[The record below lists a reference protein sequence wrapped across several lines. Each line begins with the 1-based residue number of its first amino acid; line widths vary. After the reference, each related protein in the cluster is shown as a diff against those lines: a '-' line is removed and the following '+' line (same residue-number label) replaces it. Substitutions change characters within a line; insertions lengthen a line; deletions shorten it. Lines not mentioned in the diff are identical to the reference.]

1 MKPHW
6 HTAVILAAAACTFC
20 LWVLA
25 APGQKSTQQ
34 EVLLQKAIQIET
46 VDGDLAAAIKLYQQ
60 ILANPGGNRSVAAK
74 AQLHLGFCYEKSG
87 LKQAQ
92 EAFQKVIDQYPDQA
106 DAVKAARERLSTLV
120 GARSPIEKG
129 GGEYKVTK
137 IYTDTRLGWLSPDG
151 SRLVVIDYN
160 KNILCLRN
168 IANGKE
174 VDLLPAPELITDC
187 FWSPDSRL
195 IAYYA
200 GSGNIRLISA
210 DGGQPKTIIEIDPE
224 MAQAGR
230 YAWPMGWTSDSKKL
244 IFQVSTRHTEE
255 GLFAV
260 PVSGGKWEEIYK
272 FPDPEKAKERAE
284 NLTLSPDGKWIAYQS
299 RQNGN
304 QDIYVMPVRGGE
316 PVRITDDPA
325 NDSGPLWSYDGQWLA
340 FRSSRAG
347 ESSLW
352 VIRITPDGKP
362 GSRPL
367 LAARGVDNPT
377 WTQDGRIAYITE
389 TGSSHIFSANMN
401 GSQESKL
408 TRVNN
413 LNFAPRWSPDG
424 KNIAYLANYGESPN
438 RFVIWTVPANGGDEK
453 LLAFGGLPAWS
464 PDGKMIA
471 FCNEMSRV
479 GWLIVDGTISIVP
492 ASGGEAK
499 QIMVYGGSV
508 TALDWSPDG
517 AQIAFSYNRV
527 KDGRNPIPDSRE
539 SERDIYTIPVTGGEP
554 KRIIRIDNRKISL
567 YSPRWSP
574 DGKRIA
580 YFWMNLEGTNETGNL
595 AEPSRIY
602 TIDVN
607 GGEPKLVTNETPRYW
622 FCWSRDSRYIL
633 FSKESEDKNL
643 YRVSADGGKAEKLNI
658 QGKAPDVSP
667 DGKKIVY
674 YRPSESR
681 FDFWLAEN
689 FLPVDKKEK

>member
-1 MKPHW
+1 MKPHRGIGM
-6 HTAVILAAAACTFC
+6 VLAAAACALVF
-20 LWVLA
+20 WAVA
-25 APGQKSTQQ
+25 AGQKSTQQ

-46 VDGDLAAAIKLYQQ
+46 VDGDMTAAIKLYQQ
-60 ILANPGGNRSVAAK
+60 ILATPGGNRSVAAK

-92 EAFQKVIDQYPDQA
+92 EAFQRVIDQYPEQA
-106 DAVKAARERLSTLV
+106 DAVKAAKDRLSALL
-120 GARSPIEKG
+120 GARAPVEKG
-129 GGEYKVTK
+129 GAEYKVTK
-137 IYTDTRLGWLSPDG
+137 FHSDTRLGWLSPDG
-151 SRLVVIDYN
+151 TKLVVIDYN
-160 KNILCLRN
+160 KNILSLRN

-210 DGGQPKTIIEIDPE
+210 GGGQPRTIIEIDPE
-224 MAQAGR
+224 MEKAGK
-230 YAWPMGWTSDSKKL
+230 YAWPMGWTTDSKKL
-244 IFQVSTRHTEE
+244 VFQVSTRKTEE
-255 GLFAV
+255 GLYAV

-272 FPDPEKAKERAE
+272 FPDPVKAKERAE
-284 NLTLSPDGKWIAYQS
+284 RLTLSPDGKWIAYPS
-299 RQNGN
+299 KQNGN
-304 QDIYVMPVRGGE
+304 QDIYVMPVLGGE
-316 PVRITDDPA
+316 PMRITDDPA

-340 FRSSRAG
+340 FRSSRTGVPA
-347 ESSLW
+347 LW

-362 GSRPL
+362 GSQPL
-367 LAARGVDNPT
+367 LAARGADSAT
-377 WTQDGRIAYITE
+377 WTHDGRIAYTTE
-389 TGSSHIFSANMN
+389 SGSSHIFAANVD
-401 GSQESKL
+401 GTQERKL

-471 FCNEMSRV
+471 FCNELSRV
-479 GWLIVDGTISIVP
+479 GWIMVNGTISIVP

-499 QIMVYGGSV
+499 QIMNYGGSV
-508 TALDWSPDG
+508 TDLDWSPDG
-517 AQIAFSYNRV
+517 TQIVFSYNRV
-527 KDGRNPIPDSRE
+527 KDGKNPIPDSRE
-539 SERDIYTIPVTGGEP
+539 SARDIYTIPVTGGEP
-554 KRIIRIDNRKISL
+554 KRIIRIDNQKIGL
-567 YSPRWSP
+567 HSPRWSP
-574 DGKRIA
+574 DGKKIA
-580 YFWMNLEGTNETGNL
+580 YFWMNAEGADETGNL
-595 AEPSRIY
+595 AEPSRLY
-602 TIDVN
+602 TINVN

-622 FCWSRDSRYIL
+622 FCWSRDSAFIL
-633 FSKESEDKNL
+633 FSKASEDKNL
-643 YRVSADGGKAEKLNI
+643 YRVPADGGKAEKLNVL
-658 QGKAPDVSP
+658 GKAPDVSP

-674 YRPSESR
+674 YRTSESR

-689 FLPVDKKEK
+689 FLQTDKKEK